1 MSEYNGGNLTPF
13 SKDEP
18 ERAAACGRRGA
29 EVTNAKRR
37 EKKLM
42 SEIYAEFL
50 SEEHDVKI
58 DDLQKKLS
66 GQRLAVAAMARV
78 LARGDSASVAMLK
91 EIRET
96 LDRQANGNTENAQ
109 EQFKEILRGLLG
121 S

>member
-1 MSEYNGGNLTPF
+1 MRQMAGRIENLNPKMPPQERGKLGGIA
-13 SKDEP
+13 SGEA
-18 ERAAACGRRGA
+18 RA
-29 EVTNAKRR
+29 K
-37 EKKLM
+37 KKLM

-78 LARGDSASVAMLK
+78 LARGDSASVAMIK
-91 EIRET
+91 ELRET
-96 LDRQANGNTENAQ
+96 LDKQAGGSENAA
-109 EQFKEILRGLLG
+109 EQFKEILKGLLG